1 MVILHRGK
9 ETINVTH
16 LMSKNL
22 KFWIDLAPLAA
33 FFIGYRF
40 GDLMLATA
48 LIIATTLACLTI
60 SYIIER
66 KIALSPLISG
76 ILVAVFGGLTLA
88 LNDEYFIKIKPTIIN
103 LLFAVVLIGGVVI
116 FKRGL
121 LKFLLEAAFS
131 LTDEGWRV
139 LSLRWGMFFVFLAIL
154 NEIIWRN
161 FSTDFWVSFKVF
173 GMLTCT
179 IAFTLSQIPL
189 MKRYTASEPKDY

>member
-1 MVILHRGK
+1 
-9 ETINVTH
+9 
-16 LMSKNL
+16 MSKNL

-33 FFIGYRF
+33 FFIGYRL
-40 GDLMLATA
+40 GDLMLATT
-48 LIIATTLACLTI
+48 LIIATTAACLA
-60 SYIIER
+60 YVYYVER

-76 ILVAVFGGLTLA
+76 VLVAVFGGLTLA

-103 LLFAVVLIGGVVI
+103 LLFAVVLIGGVII

-121 LKFLLEAAFS
+121 LKYLFEAAFS
-131 LTDEGWRV
+131 LTDQGWRV
-139 LSLRWGMFFVFLAIL
+139 LSLRWGVFFIFLAVL

-179 IAFTLSQIPL
+179 IAFTLSQLPL
-189 MKRYTASEPKDY
+189 IKRYASPDA